1 MRARPK
7 RPVTKIK
14 TSLAF
19 SKKVLAMLKAEA
31 IRQDRSVSYI
41 VERILEREVG
51 KMKEPDE
58 NKTES

>member
-1 MRARPK
+1 MPARPK

-19 SKKVLAMLKAEA
+19 SKQILAMLKAEA
-31 IRQDRSVSYI
+31 LRQDRSVSYI